1 MRGVIGFIVNTVAC
15 LYIITF
21 IIIFCFPFSLPVS
34 ASTMNYASLMIGG
47 VSLFVVAFW
56 GWCKEEYE
64 GPKYIP
70 LDAEILA
77 AETI

>member
-1 MRGVIGFIVNTVAC
+1 MRGIIGFVVNTVAC
-15 LYIITF
+15 LYIIVF
-21 IIIFCFPFSLPVS
+21 IVIFCFPFSLPVS

-47 VSLFVVAFW
+47 LSLFVVAFW
-56 GWCKEEYE
+56 FLRKGAYE

-77 AETI
+77 ADAI